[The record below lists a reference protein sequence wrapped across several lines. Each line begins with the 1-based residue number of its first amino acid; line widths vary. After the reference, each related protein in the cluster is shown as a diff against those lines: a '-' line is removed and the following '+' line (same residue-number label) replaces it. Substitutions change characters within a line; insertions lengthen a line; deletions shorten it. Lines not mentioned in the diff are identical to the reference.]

1 MRLLPEGIAELDPNI
16 RWDIA
21 TRLQLIEDVVLGPQ
35 DSGIGTPTKEEAKD
49 RMRRAVEARDKKAED
64 EAIMDYMRA
73 EVMAWLQDFPERQ
86 LLTDLYQRAARWRAA
101 TGSLDSRRRP
111 SYEEGL
117 RVAKGLLV
125 DLPDTGPLDAEG
137 EAETIAR
144 VLAGEGLVSNVVPS
158 RREWRKFMNGSRSI
172 RVHFNALILI
182 CEEMDKQGETIPR
195 PLARWRQEVADG
207 RRKPPAMKPIP
218 AHRPPNQAQFARDM
232 HIQFA
237 IAVLEGVGVRPQGS
251 LVSGCGIVAEASGL
265 SEGTVERIWKECTWR
280 TSFLPEMRKQ
290 AKDIAIRH
298 GPFPLPRA

>member
-101 TGSLDSRRRP
+101 TGSLDSRRLP
-111 SYEEGL
+111 IHEEGL

-195 PLARWRQEVADG
+195 PLARWRQEVAEG

-237 IAVLEGVGVRPQGS
+237 IAVLERVGVRPQGS
-251 LVSGCGIVAEASGL
+251 LVSGCRIVAEASKL
-265 SEGTVERIWKECTWR
+265 PYDTVVRIWKACTWR
-280 TSFLPEMRKQ
+280 TSFEPAMRKYSEAI
-290 AKDIAIRH
+290 AKRTGLYPTH
-298 GPFPLPRA
+298 